1 MIDSNFTFTNG
12 SMCQHRVSG
21 NITTGINTRMGSPH
35 MLIHLHTV
43 ALQFNVQFIQTD
55 LGQVSFPTHTDEYLF
70 GFDKCSLTFLFNSDT
85 LFADFNYFGIQ
96 MEINP
101 TLLIFRTQHTTG
113 FLIHDSQYLRHHLDN
128 MHFHSH
134 TVEERSKLHSY
145 DSTTYNNQ
153 RFRKFFDLQSLF

>member
-21 NITTGINTRMGSPH
+21 NITTGINTRMGSLH
-35 MLIHLHTV
+35 MFIHLHTV
-43 ALQFNVQFIQTD
+43 AQQFNVQFIQTD

-101 TLLIFRTQHTTG
+101 TLLIFRTQHATG
-113 FLIHDSQYLRHHLDN
+113 FLIHGAQYFGHHFNN
-128 MHFHSH
+128 MHLHTHAIEKRGEFHS
-134 TVEERSKLHSY
+134 
-145 DSTTYNNQ
+145 DNTTADND
-153 RFRKFFDLQSLF
+153 K